1 MQVKKTITLSK
12 EEIQKILSKFV
23 EKKVKLP
30 VVSVTE
36 STDGSLDFTI
46 APTVFDETGE

>member
-30 VVSVTE
+30 VVSVIE
-36 STDGSLDFTI
+36 STDGSLDFAV